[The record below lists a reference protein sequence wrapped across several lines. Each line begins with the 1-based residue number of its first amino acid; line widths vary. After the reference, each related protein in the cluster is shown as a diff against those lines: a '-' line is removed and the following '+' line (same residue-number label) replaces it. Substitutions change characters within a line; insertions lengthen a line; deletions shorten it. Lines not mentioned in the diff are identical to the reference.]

1 MLMQD
6 QKIIHRVQIFMLHSS
21 MQPFEQ
27 RKVFRKPP
35 YGIRKVCRKLVN
47 FAVKNEEMLPIL
59 TEKKEVLSNL
69 METFPP

>member
-1 MLMQD
+1 MPAYDDIMRLRSMLMQD

-35 YGIRKVCRKLVN
+35 YGIRKVFRNLVN
-47 FAVKNEEMLPIL
+47 FAVKM
-59 TEKKEVLSNL
+59 KKCCQI
-69 METFPP
+69 